1 MNRRGLTLLELLI
14 AISLVVALGAI
25 VLPAMTGVQNQ
36 RAFDSTVQIIRDQLL
51 LARAHAQ
58 STASPVEV
66 IYYSRSPRVE
76 VRLFDPALQ
85 ASASPFVDADGSD
98 DRQQAEP
105 LILDE
110 QDEDELV
117 IPEAWAYRHLAQNVR
132 ITKTPPQEAADDF
145 DDAFGSFD
153 DFGADFAD
161 QSQLFDP
168 DEEPHAIRLAV
179 FLPDGSALLGEP
191 FWVIDNN
198 GRVGRLEVNPWTGLP
213 SFDATGA
220 YRGTDEPVD
229 DEEFDDEPEEFERD
243 ETIIEED
250 DEPVDTEPTT
260 EEGENG
266 TDEDEEPDQQ

>member
-1 MNRRGLTLLELLI
+1 MYRRGLTLLELLI
-14 AISLVVALGAI
+14 VIGLVVALGAI
-25 VLPAMTGVQNQ
+25 VLPAMTGVQSQ

-58 STASPVEV
+58 LRAIPVEV
-66 IYYSRSPRVE
+66 IYYSSSPRIE
-76 VRLFDPALQ
+76 ARLFSPELQ
-85 ASASPFVDADGSD
+85 ASASQFVDADGSD
-98 DRQQAEP
+98 DWPQGDP
-105 LILDE
+105 LMLDE

-117 IPEAWAYRHLAQNVR
+117 IGEAWAYRHLAQDVR

-145 DDAFGSFD
+145 DDAFGSFE
-153 DFGADFAD
+153 DFGDEFND

-191 FWVIDNN
+191 VWVIGND

-220 YRGTDEPVD
+220 YRGADEPVD
-229 DEEFDDEPEEFERD
+229 DELEEFDRD
-243 ETIIEED
+243 ETTRDED
-250 DEPVDTEPTT
+250 VEPVDG
-260 EEGENG
+260 EEARNDAEAA
-266 TDEDEEPDQQ
+266 DEDEEPGQQ